1 MGYFFCLWSVL
12 SLLISFTVDSE
23 DTGLI
28 ILGMVVTLVVG
39 ILSVSLPSMKA
50 KVQNRLFSTKKPI
63 SLLFQQSEVSEG
75 EEEEKEK

>member
-1 MGYFFCLWSVL
+1 
-12 SLLISFTVDSE
+12 
-23 DTGLI
+23 
-28 ILGMVVTLVVG
+28 MVVTLVVG